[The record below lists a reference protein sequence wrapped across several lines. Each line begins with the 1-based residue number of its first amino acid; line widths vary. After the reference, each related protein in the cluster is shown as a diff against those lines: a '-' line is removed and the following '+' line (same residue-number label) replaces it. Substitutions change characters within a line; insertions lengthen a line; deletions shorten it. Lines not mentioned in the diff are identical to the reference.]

1 MEQENLSKST
11 QSLRSRSKLLSNG
24 FVSGDFRSNAFL
36 TRYRRGYVLDLT
48 SLIALCDLNY
58 HRLMMLIPDQT
69 ATEVKKIDIMTDS
82 SVKAVVELSIQDRS
96 KYTSV
101 VSIEQKPELKWGAN
115 PRLKVRLYHDTKSA
129 EVIEYQDQNRFR
141 SHYDFPNKRMRQ
153 TDEKVQLN
161 LFLGEYLKFCL
172 LTGASE
178 YTLPE
183 ETQKN

>member
-1 MEQENLSKST
+1 
-11 QSLRSRSKLLSNG
+11 
-24 FVSGDFRSNAFL
+24 
-36 TRYRRGYVLDLT
+36 
-48 SLIALCDLNY
+48 
-58 HRLMMLIPDQT
+58 
-69 ATEVKKIDIMTDS
+69 MTDS
-82 SVKAVVELSIQDRS
+82 SVKAVVELSILDRS

-101 VSIEQKPELKWGAN
+101 VAIEQKPELKWGAN

-141 SHYDFPNKRMRQ
+141 SHYDVPNKRMRQ

-172 LTGASE
+172 LTGAAE

>member
-1 MEQENLSKST
+1 
-11 QSLRSRSKLLSNG
+11 
-24 FVSGDFRSNAFL
+24 
-36 TRYRRGYVLDLT
+36 
-48 SLIALCDLNY
+48 
-58 HRLMMLIPDQT
+58 
-69 ATEVKKIDIMTDS
+69 MTDS
-82 SVKAVVELSIQDRS
+82 SVKAVVELSIIDRS

-101 VSIEQKPELKWGAN
+101 IAIEQKPELKWGAN

-172 LTGASE
+172 LTGAAQ
-178 YTLPE
+178 YTLSE

>member
-1 MEQENLSKST
+1 
-11 QSLRSRSKLLSNG
+11 
-24 FVSGDFRSNAFL
+24 
-36 TRYRRGYVLDLT
+36 
-48 SLIALCDLNY
+48 
-58 HRLMMLIPDQT
+58 
-69 ATEVKKIDIMTDS
+69 MTDS
-82 SVKAVVELSIQDRS
+82 SVKAVVEISILDRS

-101 VSIEQKPELKWGAN
+101 VAIEQKPELKWGAN

-141 SHYDFPNKRMRQ
+141 SRYDFPNTRMRQ

-172 LTGASE
+172 LTGAAE

>member
-1 MEQENLSKST
+1 M
-11 QSLRSRSKLLSNG
+11 
-24 FVSGDFRSNAFL
+24 VA
-36 TRYRRGYVLDLT
+36 
-48 SLIALCDLNY
+48 
-58 HRLMMLIPDQT
+58 
-69 ATEVKKIDIMTDS
+69 
-82 SVKAVVELSIQDRS
+82 
-96 KYTSV
+96 
-101 VSIEQKPELKWGAN
+101 IEQKPELKWGAN

-172 LTGASE
+172 LTGAAE

-183 ETQKN
+183 ENQKN

>member
-1 MEQENLSKST
+1 M
-11 QSLRSRSKLLSNG
+11 
-24 FVSGDFRSNAFL
+24 
-36 TRYRRGYVLDLT
+36 
-48 SLIALCDLNY
+48 
-58 HRLMMLIPDQT
+58 PDQT
-69 ATEVKKIDIMTDS
+69 ATEVKKIDIMTGS
-82 SVKAVVELSIQDRS
+82 SVKAVVELSLLDRS

-141 SHYDFPNKRMRQ
+141 SHYDFPNTRMRQ

-172 LTGASE
+172 LTGAAK
-178 YTLPE
+178 YVLLE
-183 ETQKN
+183 ETKKK

>member
-1 MEQENLSKST
+1 
-11 QSLRSRSKLLSNG
+11 
-24 FVSGDFRSNAFL
+24 
-36 TRYRRGYVLDLT
+36 
-48 SLIALCDLNY
+48 
-58 HRLMMLIPDQT
+58 
-69 ATEVKKIDIMTDS
+69 MTDS
-82 SVKAVVELSIQDRS
+82 SVKAVVELSILDRS

-101 VSIEQKPELKWGAN
+101 VAIEQKPELKWGAN

-153 TDEKVQLN
+153 RDEKVQLN

-172 LTGASE
+172 LTGAAE

>member
-1 MEQENLSKST
+1 
-11 QSLRSRSKLLSNG
+11 
-24 FVSGDFRSNAFL
+24 
-36 TRYRRGYVLDLT
+36 
-48 SLIALCDLNY
+48 
-58 HRLMMLIPDQT
+58 
-69 ATEVKKIDIMTDS
+69 MTDS
-82 SVKAVVELSIQDRS
+82 SVKAVVELSIIDHS

-101 VSIEQKPELKWGAN
+101 IAIEQKPELRWGAN

-172 LTGASE
+172 LTGAAQ
-178 YTLPE
+178 YTVPE